1 MPKAKPFS
9 ATPNVDSDT
18 FDDLHPKVTTHRKKR
33 EKSEETIIEASPPTP
48 PLEESSTAQPERTI
62 EDELRE
68 QLAREQQRL
77 LEAERAAQEAQ
88 QRAAAAERAALAA
101 QQQVEA
107 ENRRAADVDQAST
120 KDTQKPFPPKKP
132 GVKSPAPEPEE
143 ERRLT
148 VRVST
153 QISQK
158 LVMLSE
164 ALGIDE
170 TGCMRLGL
178 IELWERHVKA
188 GLLPSPRDTTL

>member
-9 ATPNVDSDT
+9 ATPNVDDDT
-18 FDDLHPKVTTHRKKR
+18 FAELHPKVTAHRKKR
-33 EKSEETIIEASPPTP
+33 EEVIAEDS
-48 PLEESSTAQPERTI
+48 PLEESSLAQPERSI

-77 LEAERAAQEAQ
+77 AETERAVQEAQ
-88 QRAAAAERAALAA
+88 QRAATAERLALAA
-101 QQQVEA
+101 QQQAEA
-107 ENRRAADVDQAST
+107 EKRRAGADEVT
-120 KDTQKPFPPKKP
+120 KDAPKPFPPKKP
-132 GVKSPAPEPEE
+132 GVKTPTPEPEE

-148 VRVST
+148 VRVSS
-153 QISQK
+153 QINK
-158 LVMLSE
+158 KMMELSE

-188 GLLPSPRDTTL
+188 GLLPSPRDKTL